1 MWVNL
6 IEESKILHVRRDYQ
20 GIRSLLALFSSW
32 DIKHVRRDYNKV
44 AHVLA
49 QFARQWELSQVWI
62 GVCPPMLS
70 DVIQTDCM

>member
-6 IEESKILHVRRDYQ
+6 IEESKIL
-20 GIRSLLALFSSW
+20 
-32 DIKHVRRDYNKV
+32 HVRRDYNKV